1 MKVLLLSQWYPPE
14 PMKLLSD
21 MTEGLVAMGHEV
33 TVLTGFPNWPS
44 GKIYPGYRQRLVQ
57 RETVNGVHI
66 IRIPLYADHS
76 GNPLK
81 RAANFISFALSA
93 TILGPFLVPK
103 VDVMHVI
110 HPPITVGFP
119 AWVISRLRSFPF
131 TMEIQDMWPENL
143 RSTGMLRNE
152 YALRAVGAFARWV
165 YSKAAFVRVISPG
178 FRLNLL
184 DKGVPDEKIRVISNW
199 VDTEYYR
206 PAAKSPEILD
216 GFGMQG
222 RFNILYAGTIGLAQ
236 GLEVVLGAAAQLQ
249 VSLPD
254 AQFVLAGDGAEYDRL
269 RTEAAT
275 RKLTNVRFLGRL
287 PGDLMP
293 NLYGCADVL
302 MLHLRADPL
311 FAITIPH
318 KVFTY
323 LSAGKPILIG
333 GEGNA
338 ASLVTDARAGI
349 AVQPDN
355 PEALAS
361 AVVRF
366 HTMSEAERETMGR
379 NGRLVACQ
387 SYNRAQL
394 VGEIS
399 QLVESA
405 AI

>member
-1 MKVLLLSQWYPPE
+1 
-14 PMKLLSD
+14 MKLLSD
-21 MTEGLVAMGHEV
+21 MAESLVAMGHEV

-44 GKIYPGYRQRLVQ
+44 GKIYPGYRQRLIQ
-57 RETVNGVHI
+57 RETVNGVCI
-66 IRIPLYADHS
+66 IRIPLYPDHS
-76 GNPLK
+76 RNPLK
-81 RAANFISFALSA
+81 RVANFLSFALSA
-93 TILGPFLVPK
+93 TILGPFVIPR
-103 VDVMHVI
+103 VDVMHIV

-119 AWVISRLRSFPF
+119 AWLISRLRGFPF

-143 RSTGMLRNE
+143 RSTGMLSNE
-152 YALRAVGAFARWV
+152 YALSAVGAFARWV
-165 YSKAAFVRVISPG
+165 YSKAVFVRVISPG

-206 PAAKSPEILD
+206 PVAKSPEILNE
-216 GFGMQG
+216 FGMQG

-236 GLEVVLGAAAQLQ
+236 GLEVVLDAAALLQ
-249 VSLPD
+249 RSLPD
-254 AQFVLAGDGAEYDRL
+254 AQFVLAGGGIECERL
-269 RTEAAT
+269 RTEASA
-275 RKLTNVRFLGRL
+275 RRLANVWFLGQL

-293 NLYGCADVL
+293 SLYGCADVL

-323 LSAGKPILIG
+323 LAAAKPILIG
-333 GEGNA
+333 GEGDA
-338 ASLVTDARAGI
+338 ASLVTGARAGI

-361 AVVRF
+361 AVVRL
-366 HTMSEAERETMGR
+366 HAMSQAERETMGK
-379 NGRLVACQ
+379 NGRQVVCE
-387 SYNRAQL
+387 SYSRTPL

-399 QLVESA
+399 RMIERAV
-405 AI
+405 I